1 MGFAVPSL
9 LGRFGQGFCVGGGE
23 KEAAVGSEAEGLHR
37 VLSRGGRLHPAS
49 RSIWGEG
56 SGEEKK
62 IAPRGDK
69 RQLGRAL

>member
-37 VLSRGGRLHPAS
+37 VLSRGGDCIPRPGA
-49 RSIWGEG
+49 
-56 SGEEKK
+56 SGERE
-62 IAPRGDK
+62 AGK
-69 RQLGRAL
+69 RRK